1 LSVVPDVW
9 AGGAAYEQFIGRWSW
24 LVAEEFV
31 EWLGASPGRHWL
43 DVGCGTGTVAGALLA
58 RLDPMRVACLDPSSP
73 YLEQARR
80 RLAGS
85 RARFV
90 VGEARRLPLRR
101 GTFDG
106 VVSGLVVNFVPPP
119 EAALAE
125 MVRVAQPGGLVAAY
139 VWDYA
144 GQMQLLRYFWDSA
157 VALDPAAAEL
167 DEGLRFPICR
177 PDRLEALFSR
187 AGLRHVESRPID
199 VPTRFRDFDDY
210 WSPFLGGQGPAPG

>member
-1 LSVVPDVW
+1 
-9 AGGAAYEQFIGRWSW
+9 
-24 LVAEEFV
+24 
-31 EWLGASPGRHWL
+31 
-43 DVGCGTGTVAGALLA
+43 
-58 RLDPMRVACLDPSSP
+58 
-73 YLEQARR
+73 
-80 RLAGS
+80 
-85 RARFV
+85 V
-90 VGEARRLPLRR
+90 VGEARRLPLRP

-106 VVSGLVVNFVPPP
+106 VVSGLVVNFVQPP

-187 AGLRHVESRPID
+187 AGLRHVESRPIE

-210 WSPFLGGQGPAPG
+210 WSPFLGGQGPAPGYVMRLDTSGRVRLQDRLRASLPADTDGTINLVARAWAVRARTAGASRSG